1 MSDQATAKARI
12 AVAGAGSAALLLG
25 ALAFQYYGYAP
36 CKMCIWQR
44 WPHGIAIALAALFLI
59 FPARIIAWIGGAV
72 VLAGACVAL
81 YHVGVEQ
88 TWWQG
93 PQSCTSGNTVGLSS
107 SELLNQILAAPVT
120 RCDEIAWS
128 LLGISMA
135 GWNALASL
143 ALGLFW
149 LKR

>member
-1 MSDQATAKARI
+1 MSDQSTAKARI
-12 AVAGAGSAALLLG
+12 AVVGAGSAALLLG
-25 ALAFQYYGYAP
+25 ALVFQYYGYAP

-59 FPARIIAWIGGAV
+59 FPVRIIAWIGGLT
-72 VLAGACVAL
+72 VLAGACIAL

-93 PQSCTSGNTVGLSS
+93 PQSCTSGSTVGLSS
-107 SELLNQILAAPVT
+107 SELLDQILAAPVT

-143 ALGLFW
+143 AFGLFW